1 VCTNNNKISRLDELV
16 FYLLLLLIIFII
28 LLRAKMGS
36 ICIDLFMSFDKKK
49 GVTKRNYIIFLEVRI
64 HVVAWIVQ
72 VPHPSAENL

>member
-16 FYLLLLLIIFII
+16 FYPLLLIIFII

-49 GVTKRNYIIFLEVRI
+49 GATKRNYIIFLEVRI

>member
-1 VCTNNNKISRLDELV
+1 VCTNNNKISGLDELV
-16 FYLLLLLIIFII
+16 FYPLLLIIFII